1 MGRRRSR
8 CQLPEESN
16 HWQQGFAD
24 RYERVLFDQTAESTI
39 MTEKSNSGILVLF
52 FVLAFLLVFTGE
64 FLGCYYQWA
73 AIKIT
78 GSGDWCEPF
87 LNMITDL

>member
-1 MGRRRSR
+1 VTS
-8 CQLPEESN
+8 
-16 HWQQGFAD
+16 
-24 RYERVLFDQTAESTI
+24 
-39 MTEKSNSGILVLF
+39 EKINTVIIILF
-52 FVLAFLLVFTGE
+52 FVLAFSLVFTGE

-87 LNMITDL
+87 LDTITGL